1 MSQFKVAFLGTPDF
15 AVPCLQKLIDDAHFD
30 VVGVVTQPDRP
41 AGRNMKIQA
50 SPVKELALKNNIPVV
65 TPEKVSQALDQIR
78 EWQAETAAVVAFGQ
92 ILPKSF
98 LEIYN
103 HRVVNVHAS
112 ILPRWRGAAPIQRAI
127 MEGDTETG
135 VSLQVVV
142 PKLDAGPVLGVRNFT
157 IDPDMRAPQLYN
169 HLKNLGP
176 ELLAA
181 EYADWLRGML
191 PPREQDESQVTI
203 APKIKKE
210 EGLIDWNLPAAKIY
224 NHFRGLAGWPGSFV
238 VRAGKQLKIKNC
250 KPHATATSATPGTV
264 TEVSGQ
270 GFKVACGSGQLEI
283 LSVQPESKS
292 EVAVS
297 EYLKGYP
304 LKKGEAL

>member
-1 MSQFKVAFLGTPDF
+1 MSQYKVAFLGTPDF
-15 AVPCLQKLIDDAHFD
+15 AVPCLQKLIDDSHFD

-41 AGRNMKIQA
+41 AGRNMKIQM

-65 TPEKVSQALDQIR
+65 TPEKIVQALDQIR

-98 LEIYN
+98 LELYQ

-142 PKLDAGPVLGVRNFT
+142 SKLDAGPVLGIRKFA
-157 IDPDMRAPQLYN
+157 IDPDMRSPQLYG
-169 HLKNLGP
+169 HLKELGP

-191 PPREQDESQVTI
+191 PPRDQDETQVTL

-210 EGLIDWNLPAAKIY
+210 EGLIDWRLPADKIY
-224 NHFRGLAGWPGSFV
+224 NQFRGLFGWPGSFI
-238 VRAGKQLKIKNC
+238 VRSGKQLKIKNC
-250 KPHATATSATPGTV
+250 KPLVDAVKATPGTV
-264 TEVSGQ
+264 TDVGPQS
-270 GFKVACGSGQLEI
+270 FKVACGSGQIEI
-283 LSVQPESKS
+283 LNVQPESKS

-304 LKKGEAL
+304 LKKGESL